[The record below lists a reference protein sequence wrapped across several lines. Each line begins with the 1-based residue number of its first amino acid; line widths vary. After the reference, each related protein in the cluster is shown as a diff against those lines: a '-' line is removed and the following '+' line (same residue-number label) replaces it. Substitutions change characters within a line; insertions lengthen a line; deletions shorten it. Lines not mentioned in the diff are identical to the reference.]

1 MSTRSNAPRSSRRN
15 RAQRGRRGGN
25 QTSREVSTSAQAYR
39 GPAVPRW
46 AFQANHTTEM
56 VLTDNSDLAST
67 AGGAIATVFGSGPS
81 GCPNWADTNTVW
93 GEYRTLAMTVE
104 YYPNNRYSK
113 TTTTCV
119 PLAVLVDRRNSTALT
134 SYDNATSHEACR
146 LLSLEDPW
154 RQSIKMEGT
163 EEAAFSAVSGPNDFF
178 WVKLYATGLTVS
190 TTYGKIFVKYLVQFR
205 NVE

>member
-1 MSTRSNAPRSSRRN
+1 MPQGKGKKSTRRRAVVRRPPRQSARELPVS
-15 RAQRGRRGGN
+15 AQRYIG
-25 QTSREVSTSAQAYR
+25 S
-39 GPAVPRW
+39 AVPRW

-56 VLTDNSDLAST
+56 ILTDNADLAST
-67 AGGAIATVFGSGPS
+67 AGGTIADIFGNAPTGA
-81 GCPNWADTNTVW
+81 PNWADTNTVW

-104 YYPNNRYSK
+104 FYPNNRYSK

-119 PLAVLVDRRNSTALT
+119 PLAVVVDRRAATALS
-134 SYDNATSHEACR
+134 SYDNATSRESCR

-154 RQSIKMEGT
+154 RQVVKMEGS
-163 EEAAFSAVSGPNDFF
+163 EESQFVAVSGPTSSN
-178 WVKLYATGLTVS
+178 WIKLYATGLTVS